1 MRPKK
6 QRQKQILYIMEGG
19 HFHTQ
24 QEVARELQRRDFSV
38 SQSTLS
44 KDFKELNLVKTTAP
58 DGTFKYVL
66 PQQVTKEARVR
77 TAHREIEDYVTSFD
91 FTNNMV
97 ILKTAPA
104 NAPGVSETID
114 NAGWSEVIG
123 NIAGDNTILLIC
135 RTSAQAKQLIRRIQ
149 DIMDGKKAQP

>member
-1 MRPKK
+1 MRYKK
-6 QRQKQILYIMEGG
+6 QRQKQILQIMNSG

-24 QEVARELQRRDFSV
+24 QEVARELQRKGLAV

-44 KDFKELNLVKTTAP
+44 KDFKELSLVKTTAP

-66 PQQVTKEARVR
+66 PQHLAQESRAR
-77 TAHREIEDYVTSFD
+77 TAHREIEDFVTGFD
-91 FTNNMV
+91 VTKNLV

-114 NAGWSEVIG
+114 NAGWPGVMG
-123 NIAGDNTILLIC
+123 TIAGDNTILLIC
-135 RTSAQAKQLIRRIQ
+135 RTTAHARQLVELIDAILN
-149 DIMDGKKAQP
+149 GKKELP